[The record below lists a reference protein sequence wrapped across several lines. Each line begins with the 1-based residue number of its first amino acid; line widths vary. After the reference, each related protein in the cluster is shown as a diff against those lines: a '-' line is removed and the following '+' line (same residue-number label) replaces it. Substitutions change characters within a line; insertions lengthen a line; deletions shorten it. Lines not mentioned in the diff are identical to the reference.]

1 VDRLGNQAQK
11 VLLTHFQQSKRFSVM
26 DRSVMDRSVMDRSV
40 MTEIKQESAL
50 LKKPQ
55 TLIGADYVV
64 TGDITEFDRK

>member
-11 VLLTHFQQSKRFSVM
+11 VLLTHFQQSKRF
-26 DRSVMDRSVMDRSV
+26 SVMDRSVMDRSV

-64 TGDITEFDRK
+64 TGDITEFGRK

>member
-1 VDRLGNQAQK
+1 
-11 VLLTHFQQSKRFSVM
+11 
-26 DRSVMDRSVMDRSV
+26 MDRSVMDRSV

-64 TGDITEFDRK
+64 TGDITEFGRK